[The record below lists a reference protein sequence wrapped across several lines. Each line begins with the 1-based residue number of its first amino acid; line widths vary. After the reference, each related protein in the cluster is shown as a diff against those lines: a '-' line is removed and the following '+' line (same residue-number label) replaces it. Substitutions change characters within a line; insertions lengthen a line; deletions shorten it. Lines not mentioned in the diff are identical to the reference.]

1 MALMAVFWATLLG
14 QVAVGSAGGGKS
26 TLNDVIIA
34 SAWLLAAVVGVA
46 AVVFIIRR
54 LTSASQA
61 PAQEPFT
68 LDDLR
73 QLHQQGQLSDEEFER
88 AKAKIAV
95 RLKERILKDPTG
107 QPDPPAAGGTS
118 QDG

>member
-1 MALMAVFWATLLG
+1 MAVFWATLLG
-14 QVAVGSAGGGKS
+14 QVQAGNAGGGKS
-26 TLNDVIIA
+26 TFSDVIIT

-46 AVVFIIRR
+46 AVVFIVRR
-54 LTSASQA
+54 LTSAAQA
-61 PAQEPFT
+61 PVQEPFT

-73 QLHQQGQLSDEEFER
+73 KLHQQGQLSDEEFER

-107 QPDPPAAGGTS
+107 QPDPPEAGETS
-118 QDG
+118 QGG